1 MILKVIIVNYN
12 GAQFIKSCFDSIIS
26 QFKFFPDFSILVID
40 NASTDESLQL
50 LEDYEDHITL
60 IKNKVNVGFPMAHNQ
75 VIDLLDT
82 PYMWLLNN
90 DTEFDHTTDIISPI
104 IAYLNANPDVVGLS
118 PKLLNTGGTLQS
130 QGSGFN
136 RYRFRSKKITQVSF
150 LSGASLFIRTQF
162 FKDMNGFDPH
172 LFFYNDD
179 VDFAMQAKKHR
190 KKLMYYPSLEVTH
203 HGGLSTKFEPIK
215 TTIGG
220 YYGSIYL
227 CKKYYPKP
235 IFLIYYYLVRLL
247 IDLKT
252 LYHKLIAT
260 PLSDEWIMELKK
272 IKHKLKNEI

>member
-1 MILKVIIVNYN
+1 MTLKVIIVNYN

-26 QFKFFPDFSILVID
+26 QFKFFPNFSILVID
-40 NASTDESLQL
+40 NASTDESLPL
-50 LEDYEDHITL
+50 LEDYADHITL

-82 PYMWLLNN
+82 PYIWLLNN
-90 DTEFDHTTDIISPI
+90 DTEFDKTIDIISPI
-104 IAYLNANPDVVGLS
+104 MAYLDANPEVVGLS
-118 PKLLNTGGTLQS
+118 PKLLNTDGTLQT
-130 QGSGFN
+130 QGSGFH
-136 RYRFRSKKITQVSF
+136 RYKFRSKTITQVSF

-190 KKLMYYPSLEVTH
+190 KKLIYYPGLEVTH

-227 CKKYYPKP
+227 CKKYYPNI
-235 IFLIYYYLVRLL
+235 IFLIYYNLMRLL

-252 LYHKLIAT
+252 LYHKLVQT
-260 PLSDEWIMELKK
+260 PLSDEWIIELKK
-272 IKHKLKNEI
+272 LKAN